1 MLLYLSCKIRCCFS
15 WGIFLSEPGTSILV
29 VDVDLR
35 SVVERALLPGEKIL
49 SVGRYDMP
57 FLHSPGGKH
66 LFLFF
71 FQLLAVS
78 GIVVW
83 KTSWAVLLTSY
94 AHMFFN
100 PYFYVALALLVAV
113 QVWYSSIKRALVV
126 TDQRLL
132 LAYRSPFARAPKVE
146 SYAFSD
152 VVKSGISRF
161 CGIQEARIR
170 LKVGRRRVFI
180 DCSEL
185 SNAEQIIALVR
196 SSSPAL
202 IEKRK

>member
-1 MLLYLSCKIRCCFS
+1 M
-15 WGIFLSEPGTSILV
+15 SEPGTSILV

-35 SVVERALLPGEKIL
+35 SFVERALLPGEKIL

-83 KTSWAVLLTSY
+83 KSGWAVLATAY
-94 AHMFFN
+94 AHIFSN
-100 PYFYVALALLVAV
+100 PYSYLALALVIAV
-113 QVWYSSIKRALVV
+113 QVWHNSIKRALVV

-132 LAYRSPFARAPKVE
+132 LAYRFPFARVPKVE
-146 SYAFSD
+146 SYALHD
-152 VVKSGISRF
+152 VVKSKLSHF
-161 CGIQEARIR
+161 CGIQEAGIR
-170 LKVGRRRVFI
+170 LRVGRRRVFI

-185 SNAEQIIALVR
+185 SNAEQIIELVR

-202 IEKRK
+202 IEKKKRA

>member
-1 MLLYLSCKIRCCFS
+1 M
-15 WGIFLSEPGTSILV
+15 SEPGTSILV

-71 FQLLAVS
+71 FQLLAIS

-94 AHMFFN
+94 AHIFSN
-100 PYFYVALALLVAV
+100 PYFYVVLALLVAV
-113 QVWYSSIKRALVV
+113 QVWHSSIKRALVV

-132 LAYRSPFARAPKVE
+132 LAYRFPFARAPRVE
-146 SYAFSD
+146 TYALSD
-152 VVKSGISRF
+152 VVKCKISRF
-161 CGIQEARIR
+161 CGIQEARIH
-170 LKVGRRRVFI
+170 LKVGRRKVI
-180 DCSEL
+180 VDCSEL
-185 SNAEQIIALVR
+185 SNAEQIIQHVR
-196 SSSPAL
+196 NSSSSSSSPSL
-202 IEKRK
+202 IEKLE